1 MGMALD
7 ESTDGLTELTSN
19 GITTYIDPK
28 LNEYL
33 SQLGDINSDFI
44 TNETGSGYSI
54 RIGDGVCGPGAGGCA
69 GCSGAASQ

>member
-7 ESTDGLTELTSN
+7 ESTDGLVELTSN

-33 SQLGDINSDFI
+33 SRLGDISIDYI
-44 TNETGSGYSI
+44 TNEMGSGYSI
-54 RIGDGVCGPGAGGCA
+54 VVGDGACGSGNCG
-69 GCSGAASQ
+69 GCSGAS